1 MSAPSASD
9 PARPASVPV
18 QAVWE
23 AEHRLWRVGSC
34 DAEGR
39 WDGPQS
45 TYRKNGT
52 LQGEFVYVGGKPDG
66 KFRRFHPNGEV
77 SIEGEHRLG
86 TQVGTHTT
94 HRASAGENDEA
105 VHTCCL
111 PPNAWRLL
119 THYPEDGRLVEDY
132 YDAQG
137 LRLLRDGTPYP
148 ERPQSVSPTAW
159 FDPHKAAW
167 TDGNFERGKQHGSFS
182 YWHPNGAVLET
193 SNYKQ
198 GQLDGLRERF
208 RDARCIE
215 RRMYKAGQPDGPAW
229 ERVASERFEDATIS
243 AQEGFYERGKPVG
256 KWRYL
261 NASGQIAATV
271 DLGTS
276 VDAVALDDA
285 VLRTV
290 TPQDSLALDPA
301 REHVRSLVWAA
312 HHEPTTLRAKV
323 DAIPQLLPEVSEQLL
338 RGLRNETSEPPQY
351 VAKLL
356 HWLLRGARAEHVF
369 RALSAVYLREPA
381 VAHTLLRV
389 ALELAPDELEVRA
402 AEVLV
407 LTGLGRVS
415 AANTKI
421 DQLRERHP
429 GEADELAF
437 NLRVTYPAFG
447 FWPSEV
453 TFGSAVS
460 PELPTQ
466 VEQGLTPL
474 REALSKAAQRL
485 ELVRHALLAHA
496 ASNGPLEFALPPD
509 LSRWITEEPT
519 ALDTYSFE
527 ARDDEAE
534 NEAADVS
541 SDVSDGQSHAEAPK
555 GPPAK
560 VDVVRVDEQ
569 LNLAEFSLPELML
582 QARTEWT
589 TLCWLYFAAGGE
601 TLAMNGWTLPTQ
613 AVEVPR
619 FGAAMT
625 HAFQTL
631 FRVTDQL
638 MTSGLRSRTQGL
650 ADCTWEGWPIS
661 RLSRGLLVQAF
672 AEFRERRA
680 ALFFAADA
688 TCRSAWQDDL
698 RAT

>member
-1 MSAPSASD
+1 MAGCEYTAAMPVPSSSE
-9 PARPASVPV
+9 PARPASVPA

-23 AEHRLWRVGSC
+23 SEHRFWRVGNC

-39 WDGPQS
+39 WDGPQF
-45 TYRKNGT
+45 TYRSNGT

-86 TQVGTHTT
+86 TQVGIHTT
-94 HRASAGENDEA
+94 YRSTGENDEA

-111 PPNAWRLL
+111 PANAWRLL
-119 THYPEDGRLVEDY
+119 THYPEDGRLIEDY
-132 YDAQG
+132 FDDQG
-137 LRLLRDGTPYP
+137 RRLLRDGSPYP
-148 ERPQSVSPTAW
+148 ERPENVSPEAD
-159 FDPHKAAW
+159 FDHHKAAW
-167 TDGNFERGKQHGSFS
+167 VLGSYERGKPHGSFS

-193 SNYKQ
+193 ANYKQ

-229 ERVASERFEDATIS
+229 ERVANERFEDATIS

-276 VDAVALDDA
+276 VDDVALDDA

-312 HHEPTTLRAKV
+312 HHEPDTLRAKV
-323 DAIPQLLPEVSEQLL
+323 AAIPQLLPDVSEQLL
-338 RGLRNETSEPPQY
+338 RGLRNETTEPPQY

-356 HWLLRGARAEHVF
+356 HWLLRGARVEHVF
-369 RALSAVYLREPA
+369 RALSAVFLREPG
-381 VAHTLLRV
+381 VAHSLLRV

-407 LTGLGRVS
+407 LTGLGRIGE
-415 AANTKI
+415 ATDKI
-421 DQLRERHP
+421 DQLHERHP
-429 GEADELAF
+429 SEADELAF

-447 FWPSEV
+447 FWPSDV
-453 TFGSAVS
+453 AFGEAVS
-460 PELPTQ
+460 PELPTE
-466 VEQGLTPL
+466 VEQELTPL

-485 ELVRHALLAHA
+485 ELVRRALVEYA
-496 ASNGPLEFALPPD
+496 ANHGALEFALPPD
-509 LSRWITEEPT
+509 LSHWITEEPT
-519 ALDTYSFE
+519 ALDAYTFE
-527 ARDDEAE
+527 ARDDEVDDE
-534 NEAADVS
+534 TNEAR
-541 SDVSDGQSHAEAPK
+541 SDTPA
-555 GPPAK
+555 GPHAK
-560 VDVVRVDEQ
+560 VDLVRVDEQ
-569 LNLAEFSLPELML
+569 LSLAEFSLPELML

-589 TLCWLYFAAGGE
+589 TLCWIYFAAGGE
-601 TLAMNGWTLPTQ
+601 SLVTRGWQLPSERI
-613 AVEVPR
+613 AVPR

-625 HAFQTL
+625 HAFQSL

-650 ADCTWEGWPIS
+650 ADCTWEGWPVS